1 MSFFTDGILVFLLQI
16 RFLSKKKVGRKQT
29 RLFSIGTRLAKTVP
43 AAAYWRENGKN
54 LINY

>member
-16 RFLSKKKVGRKQT
+16 RFLRKKKVGRKQT